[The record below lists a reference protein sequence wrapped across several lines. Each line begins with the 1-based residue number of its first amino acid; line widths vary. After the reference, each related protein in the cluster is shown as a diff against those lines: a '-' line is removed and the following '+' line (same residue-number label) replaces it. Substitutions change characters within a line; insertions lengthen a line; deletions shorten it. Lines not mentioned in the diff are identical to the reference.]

1 MGLMGPTP
9 LKVRLLRDQG
19 WICADFLLVS
29 EKSKTV
35 LTLLSGVI
43 TGLKARNSSCD
54 TELART

>member
-1 MGLMGPTP
+1 
-9 LKVRLLRDQG
+9 
-19 WICADFLLVS
+19 
-29 EKSKTV
+29 V